1 VKTRNVKT
9 FKKTLR
15 TSTQSLQKR
24 FYAALAGT
32 VAVALCCF
40 TPVLVIALG
49 TIGLSALTPY
59 LDYVLLPGLAVL
71 IIVTVLS
78 YSSWKRAKQ

>member
-1 VKTRNVKT
+1 MNIKTSE
-9 FKKTLR
+9 KTLH
-15 TSTQSLQKR
+15 TSTQLLKKR
-24 FYAALAGT
+24 FYAAIVGT

-49 TIGLSALTPY
+49 AVGLSAFTPY
-59 LDYVLLPGLAVL
+59 VDYVLLPGLAVL

-78 YSSWKRAKQ
+78 YRSWKRTQQ

>member
-1 VKTRNVKT
+1 MNEKPLK
-9 FKKTLR
+9 
-15 TSTQSLQKR
+15 KR

-49 TIGLSALTPY
+49 AVGLGALTPY
-59 LDYVLLPGLAVL
+59 LDYVLFPALGAL
-71 IIVTVLS
+71 IVMTVLS
-78 YSSWKRAKQ
+78 YRKWRKTQA